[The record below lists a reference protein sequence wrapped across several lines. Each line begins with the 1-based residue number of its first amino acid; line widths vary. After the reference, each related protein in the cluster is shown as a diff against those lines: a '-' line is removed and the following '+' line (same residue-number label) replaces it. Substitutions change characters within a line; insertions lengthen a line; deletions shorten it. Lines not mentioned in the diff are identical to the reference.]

1 MSRPRRQST
10 AACWA
15 IAVAGLSQLGAS
27 FDVERVAGAA
37 SNTRVF
43 LAQAD
48 GDAAPEIFVVSGFT
62 LTMLKDDGNPKAV
75 TYTLDDATSVI
86 DVADPDGDGIPELYS
101 VVGTEIRWRSL
112 ALAGSA
118 STSTVLFSRDTLL
131 ARADA
136 GPRPY
141 VLATRWRGR
150 PALALPESEGL
161 VIVSIAG
168 EVLHRFPMES
178 TDRGHPRPTYA
189 LPPQAGGPGA
199 LEFWV
204 DNTFDARVALEGDE
218 PSDDLLLSARR
229 ASYAQ
234 AREASKLPPED
245 WPWFLLAPATDPERR
260 VMYALSDPGRG
271 DTLLRIR
278 GRRTRDA
285 PAATAP
291 FAYSP
296 ERRYPGTIIVPPQT
310 PPDFNADGF
319 ADLLLWS
326 SPRPGTS
333 IDSLMRAAQTRNW
346 PVRLS
351 THVFSPTRNIY
362 EGQPVARIEVRLPL
376 AWTLMPKNGLPLRH
390 LVLRDINGDGRT
402 DVALAT
408 GPARFALWLCKSP
421 GFFSKDPDCTAELP
435 EPIREVALVADMGED
450 RPSIIALRGDKAVYV
465 LSLPE
470 GEI

>member
-1 MSRPRRQST
+1 MSRPCSQST
-10 AACWA
+10 AACCA
-15 IAVAGLSQLGAS
+15 IVFAGLTQLGAS
-27 FDVERVAGAA
+27 FDVKTVAAAA

-43 LAQAD
+43 VAQAD
-48 GDAAPEIFVVSGFT
+48 GDAAPEIFVVSGFK
-62 LTMLKDDGNPKAV
+62 LTMLQDSGNRENL
-75 TYTLDDATSVI
+75 TYTLDDDTAVI
-86 DVADPDGDGIPELYS
+86 DVLDADGDGIPELYS

-112 ALAGSA
+112 AIGGSA
-118 STSTVLFSRDTLL
+118 STSAVLFSRDTLL
-131 ARADA
+131 ARSDG

-161 VIVSIAG
+161 VIVSLAG
-168 EVLHRFPMES
+168 EVLHRFPVDG
-178 TDRGHPRPTYA
+178 TRRGHPRPTYA
-189 LPPQAGGPGA
+189 VPPQAGGPGA

-204 DNTFDARVALEGDE
+204 DNTFDAQAPLERED
-218 PSDDLLLSARR
+218 PSDILLMSARR

-234 AREASKLPPED
+234 ARAASKLPPED
-245 WPWFLLAPATDPERR
+245 WPWFLLAPGTDPERR

-271 DTLLRIR
+271 DTLLRMR

-291 FAYSP
+291 FDYSP
-296 ERRYPGTIIVPPQT
+296 ERRYPGTIIVPPET

-333 IDSLMRAAQTRNW
+333 IDSLMRAAQMRNW
-346 PVRLS
+346 PVRLA

-402 DVALAT
+402 DIALAT
-408 GPARFALWLCKSP
+408 GRARFALWLCKSP
-421 GFFSKDPDCTAELP
+421 GFFSKGPDCTAELP
-435 EPIREVALVADMGED
+435 EPIREVALVADMGEG
-450 RPSIIALRGDKAVYV
+450 RPSIIALRGAKAVYV

-470 GEI
+470 REI